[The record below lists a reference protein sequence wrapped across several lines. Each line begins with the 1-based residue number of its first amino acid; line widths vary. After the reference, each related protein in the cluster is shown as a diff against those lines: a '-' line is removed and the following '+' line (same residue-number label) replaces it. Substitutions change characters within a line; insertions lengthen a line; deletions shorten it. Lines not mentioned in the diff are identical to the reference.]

1 MRCAPRVPGREGRRN
16 DLRARGIAPW
26 HHRPMN
32 AWAYIAVGCGAALG
46 AWVRWGLG
54 AWLNPMF
61 PTLPLGTLAANIGGG
76 YSIGLA
82 LAWFALNPGV
92 SPETRLLLVTGFLGA
107 LTTFS
112 TFSAEAVNLL
122 QRQQYGWAAAHV
134 FVHLAGS
141 LLATVL
147 GMWTLRLVKGAG

>member
-1 MRCAPRVPGREGRRN
+1 
-16 DLRARGIAPW
+16 
-26 HHRPMN
+26 MN
-32 AWAYIAVGCGAALG
+32 GWAFIAVGGGAALG
-46 AWVRWGLG
+46 AWTRWGLG
-54 AWLNPMF
+54 LWLNPLL
-61 PTLPLGTLAANIGGG
+61 PSLPLGTVAANLGGG
-76 YSIGLA
+76 YLIGLA

-122 QRQQYGWAAAHV
+122 QRQQFGWAALHIAL
-134 FVHLAGS
+134 HLVGS

-147 GMWTLRLVKGAG
+147 GLWTVRLLKGGG